1 MTFSQPYR
9 RRYYKTGRAFSV
21 GPLAARYLTLILLAI
36 FSLMF
41 LVQST
46 QAANYTF
53 GKHQLE
59 VEQKGLKQE
68 LTTLEANASR
78 WQSIKTL
85 TDSATAGGLVP
96 VGADIGS
103 LTVTPLP

>member
-9 RRYYKTGRAFSV
+9 RRYYKTGRLFRV

-53 GKHQLE
+53 QKHQLDLE
-59 VEQKGLKQE
+59 KKSLEQE

-78 WQSIKTL
+78 WQSIKSL
-85 TDSATAGGLVP
+85 IEAANSQGLAP
-96 VGADIGS
+96 VGAVIEPII
-103 LTVTPLP
+103 VAPLP